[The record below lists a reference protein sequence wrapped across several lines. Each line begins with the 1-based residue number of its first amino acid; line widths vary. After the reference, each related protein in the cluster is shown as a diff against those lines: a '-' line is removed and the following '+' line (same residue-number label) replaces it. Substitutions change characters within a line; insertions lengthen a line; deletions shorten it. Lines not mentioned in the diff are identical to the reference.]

1 VTAVSNDLLALLI
14 VLLIPITAGALLA
27 GLGVWARDVLRRSPL
42 VGGFGV
48 LCLGAA
54 LVNLVV
60 PRTCDDGTNRPAVG
74 MFVSDHG
81 CHRAGVIS
89 LGLVLLALVATASV
103 VRLRDVR
110 R

>member
-14 VLLIPITAGALLA
+14 VLLIPLTAGVAA
-27 GLGVWARDVLRRSPL
+27 VGVGVWARDVVRRSPVL
-42 VGGFGV
+42 GGVGV
-48 LCLGAA
+48 LCLAAA
-54 LVNLVV
+54 LGNLVV
-60 PRTCDDGTNRPAVG
+60 ARTCDDGTNRPAIG
-74 MFVSDHG
+74 LFTSDHG

-89 LGLVLLALVATASV
+89 LEIVLLALVATAAV